1 MKLRALVLLLVVAN
15 LAFFAWTRGWL
26 DGVTGLPA
34 HGDRE
39 PERLARQ
46 VQPQSVR
53 ILSPKEAA
61 AAMATQVTDA
71 TCLEAGP
78 FSPAEAQAA
87 EALLQAAV
95 PAGGWA
101 RRDVER
107 PGDWLI
113 YLGRFTAADSQQKK
127 AEELGRL
134 QLPFDEVLA
143 PPELVPGLSLGH
155 FDNRAAADRALEQL
169 VQRGVRSARVVTLA
183 EPGTNTLLR
192 FERADGA
199 LAARLAAMSGEVKG
213 RPLGP
218 AFRVCGS

>member
-1 MKLRALVLLLVVAN
+1 MKLRALVLLLLVAN

-53 ILSPKEAA
+53 ILPPKEAA
-61 AAMATQVTDA
+61 SAMAAAPAAAV
-71 TCLEAGP
+71 CLEAGP
-78 FSPAEAQAA
+78 FSPAEADAA
-87 EALLQAAV
+87 EALLQAAL
-95 PAGGWA
+95 PAGGWV
-101 RRDVER
+101 RRGVER

-127 AEELGRL
+127 AEELRRL
-134 QLPFDEVLA
+134 QLAFDEVQG

-155 FDNRAAADRALEQL
+155 FDNRAAADKALEQL

-183 EPGTNTLLR
+183 EPGTDTHLR
-192 FERADGA
+192 FERADA
-199 LAARLAAMSGEVKG
+199 AIAARLAAVSGEVKG
-213 RPLGP
+213 QPLGA
-218 AFRVCGS
+218 AFGPCGG